1 VKREQSIGSKIDS
14 RPEATAHV
22 VKHPPKPPGILAGGS
37 VQSQAAR
44 LERRHGQLDELARYR
59 IQSRQVEQPK
69 IISVL
74 PVAADALIVIDEIT
88 AAVQDQLLAVDLDGS
103 WMMR

>member
-1 VKREQSIGSKIDS
+1 M
-14 RPEATAHV
+14 
-22 VKHPPKPPGILAGGS
+22 
-37 VQSQAAR
+37 QSQPAR
-44 LERRHGQLDELARYR
+44 LEGAMQQLDELARYR
-59 IQSRQVEQPK
+59 IQPRQVEQPK

-74 PVAADALIVIDEIT
+74 LVAADALIVIDEIT